1 MSKVYDL
8 YIHLLV
14 KQQQSPMI
22 STISKYEPSGFKD
35 DSNPLSMANKV
46 RVMRYR
52 SDKLLLPDTILQH
65 YINQFKHN
73 RQLFILFLRQ
83 LTFPILEH
91 ELSDQS
97 QIENIIQ
104 QIELDSILLY
114 QLNLWSNIFQI
125 THQQLQSLLLFQ
137 NISDYLNFLQEF
149 QLNQLQRFQ
158 NIDLS
163 NTNADEESAKIEETQ
178 IVYVND
184 MYENHYKPS
193 SKKKLASFTH
203 RNELSESEQNQI
215 IKIIQKKKLSS
226 IRDIFN
232 TIITQFDLKP
242 KIQYTEQNGHWICC
256 IEIKEIQSK
265 QSTQNKSQSLI
276 CSQIHIIKQFC
287 PIIFDYIIENSN
299 QNIDQIKSNKGIVNL
314 GLPISKSNKL
324 MPEEDYL
331 KQLPYFYEMIEN
343 YIENKNNNQTCS
355 IRKLQN
361 EVITYLIQKYNQF
374 SINKQLLCVASTYE
388 LNMTF
393 LENGSLKSIQKT
405 FTTKLRFCNARLIG
419 QQYIINVIGNLIL
432 GEKVSKQFD
441 NINQFLL
448 QIQ

>member
-65 YINQFKHN
+65 YINQFIHN

-83 LTFPILEH
+83 LTSPILEH
-91 ELSDQS
+91 ELSDQQ

-104 QIELDSILLY
+104 QIELDSILFQ
-114 QLNLWSNIFQI
+114 QLNLWSNIFQL
-125 THQQLQSLLLFQ
+125 THQQLQSLFLFQ
-137 NISDYLNFLQEF
+137 NMSDYLNFLQEF

-163 NTNADEESAKIEETQ
+163 NTKTNEESAKIEETQ

-215 IKIIQKKKLSS
+215 LKIIQKKKLGS

-242 KIQYTEQNGHWICC
+242 KIEFNEQNGQWICC

-276 CSQIHIIKQFC
+276 CSQIHMIKQLC
-287 PIIFDYIIENSN
+287 PIVFDYIIENSN
-299 QNIDQIKSNKGIVNL
+299 QNIDQIKSNKGIINL

-331 KQLPYFYEMIEN
+331 KQLPYCYEMIEN
-343 YIENKNNNQTCS
+343 YIANKNNNETCS

-374 SINKQLLCVASTYE
+374 AINKQLLSVASTYE

-393 LENGSLKSIQKT
+393 LENDSLQSIQKT

-419 QQYIINVIGNLIL
+419 QQYIINVIGNLIF
-432 GEKVSKQFD
+432 GEEGSKQFD